1 MTKSNLT
8 KETKKAA
15 KVKAK
20 PAIAK
25 TKEPKTKEHKMK
37 CGKKPRDLAKA

>member
-1 MTKSNLT
+1 MTKSILT
-8 KETKKAA
+8 KEAKKATKA
-15 KVKAK
+15 KAK

-25 TKEPKTKEHKMK
+25 AKEPKTKEHKMK

>member
-8 KETKKAA
+8 KETKKVT